1 MSIIVKS
8 FQKYASVPDFLLKF
22 QTEVRD
28 RLSETLT
35 VDPSATVAETVMR
48 YFSAQ
53 FWPRPEASVYI
64 NLPEI
69 QIVNPDE
76 QKIIEAVRQ
85 HIQVS
90 DRSTYQNAC
99 SLCYKEISPSIVTAI
114 GITFILALS
123 FMFGRIYKLGLV
135 QFIKIWMVIGAI
147 SFFVYMAFYVQS
159 ISRAIYLLVLSTPVY
174 GLMILFLMQRDVRIP
189 ESPFRRQTGPSRF
202 SNIRDQIYNS
212 SPIKISGRRQ
222 SNQVP
227 NQTPNYQE
235 QETLEELLNN
245 RNIN

>member
-28 RLSETLT
+28 RLSETLA

-76 QKIIEAVRQ
+76 QKSSRQ
-85 HIQVS
+85 LDNIFKF
-90 DRSTYQNAC
+90 R
-99 SLCYKEISPSIVTAI
+99 IVQTI
-114 GITFILALS
+114 KTLAH
-123 FMFGRIYKLGLV
+123 
-135 QFIKIWMVIGAI
+135 
-147 SFFVYMAFYVQS
+147 FVT
-159 ISRAIYLLVLSTPVY
+159 R
-174 GLMILFLMQRDVRIP
+174 
-189 ESPFRRQTGPSRF
+189 
-202 SNIRDQIYNS
+202 
-212 SPIKISGRRQ
+212 K
-222 SNQVP
+222 
-227 NQTPNYQE
+227 
-235 QETLEELLNN
+235 
-245 RNIN
+245 